1 MEKEEKEQK
10 QAKNRRIAAG
20 ATVGGVLVV
29 LFLLIVLI
37 VQFVQMGVLNSES
50 KKLDESIN
58 EYHQQI
64 ENKEGILE
72 EYDKGDVLYWRA
84 VMQGWRKK

>member
-1 MEKEEKEQK
+1 MENEEKEQK
-10 QAKNRRIAAG
+10 QAKYRRIAAG
-20 ATVGGVLVV
+20 ATVGGVLIV
-29 LFLLIVLI
+29 LFLFIVLI
-37 VQFVQMGVLNSES
+37 VQFVQMGVLNSEK
-50 KKLDESIN
+50 KKLDESID
-58 EYHQQI
+58 EYEQLI